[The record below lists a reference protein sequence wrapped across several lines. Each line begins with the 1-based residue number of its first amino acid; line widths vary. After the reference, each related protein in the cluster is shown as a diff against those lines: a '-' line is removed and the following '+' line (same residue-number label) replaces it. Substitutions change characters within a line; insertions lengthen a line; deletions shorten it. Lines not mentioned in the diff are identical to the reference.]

1 MEIGSFFLNWATIP
15 LILCM
20 VGYLLVAVGIREF
33 RLSSRIIYWLLFA
46 MVLIAIIDLLQLFLT
61 DQFQYSYVASYS
73 SSDLS
78 NEWPHFYKLSALWAG
93 QQGTFLL
100 WLVFGLTLG
109 FWVKAKARENEGW
122 VMLFYIL
129 GQTFLLVLTIVS
141 NPFEKLNF
149 IPVDGQGLNPLLQ
162 NYWMQI
168 HPPIVFIGFAA
179 ACIPF
184 AFAMAAL
191 ATNRYNDW
199 VRQTMP
205 WVVFTVVTLGLG
217 IFLGGYWAYETL
229 GWGGYWAWDP
239 VENASLI
246 PWLVGIALVHG
257 MVVEKS
263 RGTWRR
269 TNLFLAI
276 TLFLLIVYGTFLTRS
291 GVLADFSVHSFV
303 DLGYNNFLWAS
314 IVIIGIISYGL
325 LAYRAYK
332 MKVPSAAGT
341 EILSQEFSTFL
352 AMVLLLPFTLLVLFW
367 TSFPLITS
375 IMSEI
380 PLLSKISPTPAA
392 IDSGNYNVL
401 GLVFSVIFGIILGF
415 NALLGWRTTDI
426 KLLKKKSILPV
437 LIALLAAVIITLL
450 GFQKIAAFWSD
461 GGTGELTAKV
471 IIIVFLYFLFLFAA
485 VFALVTNLMFVI
497 KKCRVSFLRAGGY
510 ITHLGFSILLL
521 GFIFSSTFGSFQK
534 LTISEGGSE
543 SALGYEIK
551 FTGTAQTSPKEETAY
566 FELNKGDNTIYA
578 SSISKEVLRG
588 NQLQYVRT
596 PHIAKSLTHDLYLS
610 LENMGKPA
618 ANDVRPFELHTGESR
633 IVFGK
638 TIIFEGYDSE
648 KQARRLAQAQ
658 PRIFQLAKGES
669 YNIDNAE
676 ITFEGFDMGEH
687 QEGTTGGIGA
697 TLNVNYKGRT
707 STITPAYMPAQG
719 AASVSEPVKFPSG
732 GYIRLIRIMAD
743 AGAVRFSF
751 SPTEKPPDIDV
762 GAIVKVVSGPDTITV
777 MPVYNPSQG
786 HGDEATVILP
796 DGGSL
801 FLIDLQADE
810 NLAHF
815 VLRPTTM
822 PLLASIAISTKP
834 MINLVW
840 IGFLMMVAG
849 ATVAVFRRMA
859 ESRKVVS

>member
-1 MEIGSFFLNWATIP
+1 MEIGNFFLGWAAIP

-20 VGYLLVAVGIREF
+20 AGYLLVAVGVREF
-33 RLSSRIIYWLLFA
+33 RLSSRIIYWLLFG
-46 MVLIAIIDLLQLFLT
+46 MVSIAIINLLQLFLT

-100 WLVFGLTLG
+100 WLVFGLTMG
-109 FWVKAKARENEGW
+109 FWVKAKAGENEGW
-122 VMLFYIL
+122 VMFFYIL

-141 NPFEKLNF
+141 DPFEKLNF

-205 WVVFTVVTLGLG
+205 WVVFTVATLGLG

-276 TLFLLIVYGTFLTRS
+276 TLFLLIIYGTFLTRS

-314 IVIIGIISYGL
+314 IIVMGSISYGL
-325 LAYRAYK
+325 WAYRAYK
-332 MKVPSAAGT
+332 MKVASAAGT

-367 TSFPLITS
+367 TSFPLVTS
-375 IMSEI
+375 MMSKI

-392 IDSGNYNVL
+392 IDSGNYNIL
-401 GLVFSVIFGIILGF
+401 GLIFATIFAVILGF
-415 NALLGWRTTDI
+415 NALLGWKTTDI

-437 LIALLAAVIITLL
+437 AMALLAAVIITLL
-450 GFQKIAAFWSD
+450 GFQKIAQFWTD

-471 IIIVFLYFLFLFAA
+471 ILMASLYFLFLFAA
-485 VFALVTNLMFVI
+485 VFALVTNLIFVI
-497 KKCRVSFLRAGGY
+497 KKCRVSLLRAGGY
-510 ITHLGFSILLL
+510 FTHLGFSILLI
-521 GFIFSSTFGSFQK
+521 GFIFSSTFGSSRK
-534 LTISEGGSE
+534 LSISEGE
-543 SALGYEIK
+543 SGFALGYAIK
-551 FTGTAQTSPKEETAY
+551 FTGTARTAPKEETAY
-566 FELNKGDNTIYA
+566 FELNKDDNTIYA
-578 SSISKEVLRG
+578 SSISKEVRRG
-588 NQLQYVRT
+588 DRLQYVRT
-596 PHIAKSLTHDLYLS
+596 PHITKFLSHDLYIS
-610 LENMGKPA
+610 LENLSDPA
-618 ANDVRPFELHTGESR
+618 PDDVRPFELHAGEAKR
-633 IVFGK
+633 IFGK
-638 TIIFEGYDSE
+638 TVIFEGYDSE
-648 KQARRLAQAQ
+648 KQARKLAQAQ

-669 YNIDNAE
+669 YNLNDAV
-676 ITFEGFDMGEH
+676 ITFEAFEMGQH
-687 QEGTTGGIGA
+687 QEGMTGGIGA
-697 TLNVNYKGRT
+697 RLKVDYNGKTF
-707 STITPAYMPAQG
+707 TIIPTYVPTQG
-719 AASVSEPVKFPSG
+719 AAFVSEPERIPSG
-732 GYIRLIRIMAD
+732 GYIRLTKILAD
-743 AGAVRFSF
+743 AGSVRFSF

-762 GAIVKVVSGPDTITV
+762 GAIVKVVSGPDTMIA
-777 MPVYNPSQG
+777 MPIYNPSQG
-786 HGDEATVILP
+786 HGDKATVMLP
-796 DGGSL
+796 DGSSL
-801 FLIDLQADE
+801 FLLDLQVDE

-815 VLRPTTM
+815 VLEPATM

-849 ATVAVFRRMA
+849 AVVAVFRRMS
-859 ESRKVVS
+859 ESRNNG